1 MNQAKRMIVGYLSYV
16 TETNKENR
24 LNDFKES
31 LNSLSLFK
39 SDQIE
44 FISIDNSSIDEVK
57 NTLAS
62 SSKFSRCFHYKNN
75 HYDIALFY
83 TTMWYANVIN
93 ADYICFLYDDF
104 IVYDDALDDTIKFM
118 DQNPDV
124 SCVRIPFY
132 DYDNKHLFDSEITP
146 KSKNPDSVRHYNFI
160 TQSPLTW
167 EGPFKVGNHIFYK
180 NNWHYTSRPT
190 IWRKDFFDSVL
201 RTQGFEETRILQ
213 GFEDWAQKAFEIHH
227 IKTAVLNNG
236 MVKTTPVSRSAR
248 GLELPPQEEKKL
260 KTSLQSLTDEY
271 RSILRLYNQH
281 KNDG

>member
-1 MNQAKRMIVGYLSYV
+1 MNQVKRMVAGYLSYV
-16 TETNKENR
+16 TETNKDNR

-31 LNSLSLFK
+31 LNSLSLLK

-57 NTLAS
+57 NILAS
-62 SSKFSRCFHYKNN
+62 SSKFSRCFHYENN

-104 IVYDDALDDTIKFM
+104 IAYDDALDDTIKFM

-124 SCVRIPFY
+124 SCVRVPFY

-167 EGPFKVGNHIFYK
+167 EGPFKIGNHTFYK

-201 RTQGFEETRILQ
+201 KTQGFEETRILQ
-213 GFEDWAQKAFEIHH
+213 GFEDWAQKTFEIHR

-248 GLELPPQEEKKL
+248 GLELPPQEEKKI
-260 KTSLQSLTDEY
+260 KISLQKLTDEY
-271 RSILRLYNQH
+271 QSILRLYNQH